1 MKKSVIA
8 VIAAIVVLVACCA
21 IFVSCL
27 YFLRVDGQADVF
39 IQFDQDN
46 ERFVQKLD
54 GDEKEFVISLLD
66 RKIEYKEA
74 YSCGFSSSLALLV
87 DQRYYYIASDGCPF
101 ILDVETNKYIHIT
114 YEEKAALAELF
125 GKYGGVVHVERMR
138 DGGNDGSYPA
148 WGEFFVVSPTN

>member
-46 ERFVQKLD
+46 DRFVQKLD
-54 GDEKEFVISLLD
+54 GDEKEFVISLMD
-66 RKIEYKEA
+66 RKIEYKEG
-74 YSCGFSSSLALLV
+74 Y
-87 DQRYYYIASDGCPF
+87 
-101 ILDVETNKYIHIT
+101 
-114 YEEKAALAELF
+114 
-125 GKYGGVVHVERMR
+125 
-138 DGGNDGSYPA
+138 
-148 WGEFFVVSPTN
+148 